1 MKKTRFTETQIVSI
15 LKQQEAGIPTK
26 EICRQHGIS
35 EATFYNWKSRYGGM
49 EASDVKRLKD
59 LEEENSRLKKMFAD
73 LSLDNQ
79 ILKEIFTKKGWAL
92 PQKGNWPRRLFASI
106 TSLWAEPVKSLAL
119 SVLNIIT
126 VVREMTLRWLSRCK
140 TWHSNI
146 LHTDLES
153 FLPTCADQASRGI
166 ISEFTAFIKF

>member
-1 MKKTRFTETQIVSI
+1 MKKTKFTETQIFSI

-79 ILKEIFTKKGWAL
+79 ILKELFAKKGWAL
-92 PQKGNWPRRLFASI
+92 PQKGN
-106 TSLWAEPVKSLAL
+106 
-119 SVLNIIT
+119 
-126 VVREMTLRWLSRCK
+126 
-140 TWHSNI
+140 
-146 LHTDLES
+146 
-153 FLPTCADQASRGI
+153 
-166 ISEFTAFIKF
+166 